1 VTGHLRD
8 CDESLMRE
16 ALSAGT
22 FANVLGD
29 SMTRR
34 LLADYRLAS
43 PYDVWRRIATVV
55 PVNDFRTQERT
66 RFGGYGDLPAVAER
80 GTYNALTSPTDE
92 KATYAVSKRGGT
104 ESVSLEMIKN
114 DDVGTIRQIPIKL
127 SRAGKRTLAKFVL
140 DFFVDNPVIYDGVA
154 LFHATHGNLGT
165 AALDKTSYAAGRL
178 AMLKQTERDSNDRL
192 GIGPR
197 DLWVSAD
204 GEEGAADIF
213 RRNTEND
220 RTFIQSLSP
229 NIIPVW
235 YWTDPNDW
243 MMSADPLDVPTMEV
257 GFLDGNE
264 EPELFVQDSP
274 TVGSMFNDDTLTW
287 KIRHIYGGNLTDF
300 RGVYKGVVI

>member
-1 VTGHLRD
+1 
-8 CDESLMRE
+8 
-16 ALSAGT
+16 
-22 FANVLGD
+22 
-29 SMTRR
+29 
-34 LLADYRLAS
+34 
-43 PYDVWRRIATVV
+43 
-55 PVNDFRTQERT
+55 
-66 RFGGYGDLPAVAER
+66 
-80 GTYNALTSPTDE
+80 
-92 KATYAVSKRGGT
+92 
-104 ESVSLEMIKN
+104 MIKN